1 MATTNRQPFTPPT
14 VRHVP
19 GVRPVGTAPS
29 PLLAIESFVKD
40 GNLVIR
46 ADVPGLEAKDVDQSA
61 LDNILTIGLFERG
74 MMLPERTGPDKIKAS
89 FENGVIEITMP
100 IAREA

>member
-1 MATTNRQPFTPPT
+1 M
-14 VRHVP
+14 
-19 GVRPVGTAPS
+19 GTAAPS
-29 PLLAIESFVKD
+29 LLVIESFVKD

-46 ADVPGLEAKDVDQSA
+46 ADVPGLEAKDIDQGA

-74 MMLPERTGPDKIKAS
+74 MTLPERTHPDKIKAS

-100 IAREA
+100 MAKEV

>member
-1 MATTNRQPFTPPT
+1 MATTIRQPFTSPT

-19 GVRPVGTAPS
+19 GVRPVGTAFP

-74 MMLPERTGPDKIKAS
+74 MTLPERTGPDKIKAS

-100 IAREA
+100 MAKEV

>member
-1 MATTNRQPFTPPT
+1 MVTTIRQPFTPPT
-14 VRHVP
+14 VRYGP
-19 GVRPVGTAPS
+19 GVRPVGTASP

-46 ADVPGLEAKDVDQSA
+46 ADVPGLEAKDVNQSA

-74 MMLPERTGPDKIKAS
+74 MTLPERTGPDKIKAS

-100 IAREA
+100 MAKEA

>member
-1 MATTNRQPFTPPT
+1 M
-14 VRHVP
+14 
-19 GVRPVGTAPS
+19 GTALP

-46 ADVPGLEAKDVDQSA
+46 AVVPGLKAKDVDQSA

-89 FENGVIEITMP
+89 FKNGVIEITMP
-100 IAREA
+100 VAREA

>member
-1 MATTNRQPFTPPT
+1 M
-14 VRHVP
+14 
-19 GVRPVGTAPS
+19 
-29 PLLAIESFVKD
+29 
-40 GNLVIR
+40 
-46 ADVPGLEAKDVDQSA
+46 EAKDVNQSA

-100 IAREA
+100 MAKEA

>member
-1 MATTNRQPFTPPT
+1 MATTIRQPFTPPT

-46 ADVPGLEAKDVDQSA
+46 ADVPGLEAKDVNQSA

-74 MMLPERTGPDKIKAS
+74 MMLPERTGPDKVKAS
-89 FENGVIEITMP
+89 FENGVIKITIPM
-100 IAREA
+100 AKEA

>member
-1 MATTNRQPFTPPT
+1 MATTIRTPLTPPT
-14 VRHVP
+14 VGHAS
-19 GVRPVGTAPS
+19 GVRLVGTAPP
-29 PLLAIESFVKD
+29 PLLVIESFVKD

-61 LDNILTIGLFERG
+61 LDNILTIGLCERG
-74 MMLPERTGPDKIKAS
+74 MKPPERTDPDKIKAS

-100 IAREA
+100 MVKEL

>member
-1 MATTNRQPFTPPT
+1 MATTIRQPFTSPT

-19 GVRPVGTAPS
+19 GVRPVGTALP
-29 PLLAIESFVKD
+29 PLLAIESFVKHGD
-40 GNLVIR
+40 LVIR
-46 ADVPGLEAKDVDQSA
+46 AEVPGLEAKDVDQST

-74 MMLPERTGPDKIKAS
+74 MMLPESPRSDKIRAS

-100 IAREA
+100 MAKEE

>member
-1 MATTNRQPFTPPT
+1 MATTIRQPFLPPP

-19 GVRPVGTAPS
+19 GVRPVGTAPP

-46 ADVPGLEAKDVDQSA
+46 ADVPGLEAKDVDQSTF
-61 LDNILTIGLFERG
+61 DNILTIGLFERG
-74 MMLPERTGPDKIKAS
+74 MMLPEKPRSDKIKAS

-100 IAREA
+100 MAKEE